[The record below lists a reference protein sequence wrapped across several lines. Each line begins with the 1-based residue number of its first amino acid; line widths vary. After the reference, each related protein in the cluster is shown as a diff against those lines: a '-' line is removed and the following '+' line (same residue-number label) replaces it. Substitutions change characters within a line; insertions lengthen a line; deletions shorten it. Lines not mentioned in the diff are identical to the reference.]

1 METRTHGTTSEPAAR
16 VRPAGTVT
24 FLFTDI
30 EGSTKRWDRHG
41 REMQAALRRHDAF
54 VRGAIEAR
62 GGFVF
67 KTVGDAFCSVFS
79 RAEDA
84 ALAAVSLQRAIRAA
98 DFSDVDGLFVRV
110 ALHTGTADER
120 DDDYFGTTVN
130 QVARLLAT
138 AHGEQILLTGPT
150 ASLLAARL
158 PPEISLL
165 DLGSQSLKDIDRPVH
180 VHQLVSDGLR
190 ADFPP
195 LRTSANKTGNLPL
208 QLTSFV
214 GRTDEVA
221 EIGTLLEH
229 NRLITLA
236 GMGGVGKTRLALEV
250 ARAFVDRYPDGA
262 WFVELAPL
270 SDPGLASARVGEVF
284 GMREQIGTVM
294 NETWVAALDRKNALL
309 VLDNCEHMVDAVA
322 AVAGRILERC
332 PTISIVATSREPLR
346 LSGERVVRLAPLAL
360 PPPTT
365 GAMPSIEELREAPA
379 VRLFLERA
387 ANSDRSGALLRD
399 DEGSRRSL
407 VSICSRLD
415 GIPLAI
421 ELAAARVNVL
431 GLKNLADRLDD
442 RFRLLSGG
450 PRTALP
456 RQQTLRALLDW
467 SHDLLREPEQ
477 RVLRRLAVFAGGWTL
492 DAAQAVCV
500 DDDAAAGMEAI
511 SEWDV
516 FDILSS
522 LVEKSLVGAET
533 SDTDTRYGLLETTR
547 AYALERLTKSGEA
560 ERIAAA
566 HARYVLGLAQSAART
581 SLATS
586 PRAWQTAFEGELD
599 NVRAALE
606 WTIVAKND
614 VVLGATIVQALDFAF
629 ESLGLYFEG
638 LGWGERALAALPE
651 GDVPKIEGA
660 LALLVSKFHTYI
672 GSPAGCVS
680 AAERAVRIARELG
693 KKAQLAYALALLAFG
708 LYYLERRE
716 EGDVHAAESVA
727 LAREI
732 GDPSLLAWVLCVKS
746 WTVEP
751 TDFATRR
758 ALLGESRA
766 LFDTLP
772 GRFRVELALQ
782 ALSEVE
788 FVAGNYAAAMAFARE
803 GSAPER
809 RKGPS
814 EGLAAWC
821 LAAGAAAAFA
831 DGDIETA
838 RADAREALSY
848 GRRRGSGRFVGASV
862 GLLAGVAAVRGDATQ
877 AALLFGASEAQY
889 VAIGRSRMLQE
900 QFVFDRTLALLK
912 EALDASELASLRERG
927 RAMTVEQAVE
937 SALAL

>member
-41 REMQAALRRHDAF
+41 REMQAALRRHDEL

-84 ALAAVSLQRAIRAA
+84 VLAAVTLQRAIRTA

-110 ALHTGTADER
+110 AMHTGTADER

-150 ASLLAARL
+150 ASLLATRL

-165 DLGSQSLKDIDRPVH
+165 DLGPQALKDIDRPVH
-180 VHQLVSDGLR
+180 VHQLVGDGLR

-195 LRTSANKTGNLPL
+195 LRTSANKAGNLPL

-214 GRTDEVA
+214 GRAAEVA
-221 EIGTLLEH
+221 EIGALLEH

-250 ARAFVDRYPDGA
+250 ARAFVDRYADGA

-270 SDPGLASARVGEVF
+270 SDPSLASARIGEVF

-294 NETWVAALDRKNALL
+294 NETWIAALDRKSALL

-346 LSGERVVRLAPLAL
+346 LAGERVVRLAPL
-360 PPPTT
+360 
-365 GAMPSIEELREAPA
+365 GEAPA
-379 VRLFLERA
+379 VQLFLERA
-387 ANSDRSGALLRD
+387 ANADRSGAILRD
-399 DEGSRRSL
+399 DESSRKSL
-407 VSICSRLD
+407 ASICSRLD

-500 DDDAAAGMEAI
+500 DDADLAAGAEAI

-522 LVEKSLVGAET
+522 LVEKSLVSAET

-900 QFVFDRTLALLK
+900 QFVFDRTLAHLK

>member
-1 METRTHGTTSEPAAR
+1 METRTPGPTSDPAAR

-30 EGSTKRWDRHG
+30 EGSTRRWDRHG
-41 REMQAALRRHDAF
+41 REMQAALRRHDEL
-54 VRGAIEAR
+54 VRAAIEAR
-62 GGFVF
+62 DGFVF

-84 ALAAVSLQRAIRAA
+84 VLAAVALQRAIRAA
-98 DFSDVDGLFVRV
+98 DFSDVDGLFVRA

-120 DDDYFGTTVN
+120 DDDYFGAAVN

-138 AHGEQILLTGPT
+138 AHGEQTLLTGPT
-150 ASLLAARL
+150 ASLLSARM
-158 PPEISLL
+158 PPEITLL
-165 DLGSQSLKDIDRPVH
+165 DLGPQTLKDIDRAVH
-180 VHQLVSDGLR
+180 VHQVVAPGLR

-195 LRTSANKTGNLPL
+195 LRTSSNKVGNLPL

-214 GRTDEVA
+214 GRADEVA
-221 EIGTLLEH
+221 EIGSLLEH
-229 NRLITLA
+229 HRLITLA

-250 ARAFVDRYPDGA
+250 ARTFVDRYADGA
-262 WFVELAPL
+262 WLVELAPL
-270 SDPGLASARVGEVF
+270 SDPSLASARVGEVF

-294 NETWVAALDRKNALL
+294 NETWIAALDRKNALL
-309 VLDNCEHMVDAVA
+309 VLDNCEHMLDAVA
-322 AVAGRILERC
+322 AVAHRIVERC

-346 LSGERVVRLAPLAL
+346 LLGERVVRLAPLR
-360 PPPTT
+360 
-365 GAMPSIEELREAPA
+365 EEPA
-379 VRLFLERA
+379 VQLFLERA
-387 ANSDRSGALLRD
+387 ANADRSGAVLRH
-399 DEGSRRSL
+399 DESSQKSL
-407 VSICSRLD
+407 VSICARLD

-467 SHDLLREPEQ
+467 SYDLLSEPEQ
-477 RVLRRLAVFAGGWTL
+477 RVLRRLAVFSGGWTL
-492 DAAQAVCV
+492 DAAQVVCL
-500 DDDAAAGMEAI
+500 DDSGAAIAGEPIA
-511 SEWDV
+511 EWDV

-522 LVEKSLVGAET
+522 LVEKSLVSAEIGET
-533 SDTDTRYGLLETTR
+533 ETRYGLLETTR
-547 AYALERLTKSGEA
+547 AYALERLAKSDEA
-560 ERIAAA
+560 ERVAVA
-566 HARYVLGLAQSAART
+566 HARYVLGLAQNAART

-606 WTIVAKND
+606 WTLVAKND

-638 LGWGERALAALPE
+638 LGWGERALASLPE
-651 GDVPKIEGA
+651 GEFPKIEGA
-660 LALLVSKFHTYI
+660 LALLVAKFHSYI
-672 GSPAGCVS
+672 GSPRGSVG
-680 AAERAVRIARELG
+680 AAERSVRIARALG
-693 KKAQLAYALALLAFG
+693 KKAQLAYSLALLGFG
-708 LYYLERRE
+708 LYYLDRRE
-716 EGDVHAAESVA
+716 EGDVHATEALA
-727 LAREI
+727 LAREL
-732 GDPSLLAWVLCVKS
+732 GDPSLVAWTLCVKS

-751 TDFATRR
+751 TDFEARR

-766 LFDTLP
+766 LFDALP

-788 FVAGNYAAAMAFARE
+788 FVAGNYGQAMAYARE
-803 GSAPER
+803 GAAAER
-809 RKGPS
+809 RQGPS

-821 LAAGAAAAFA
+821 LAASAAAAFA
-831 DGDIETA
+831 AGEIETA

-862 GLLAGVAAVRGDATQ
+862 GLLAGVAAVRGDTTE
-877 AALLFGASEAQY
+877 AALLFGASEAQF

-900 QFVFDRTLALLK
+900 QYVFDRTLALL
-912 EALDASELASLRERG
+912 EGALDERELRALRERG
-927 RAMTVEQAVE
+927 HAMTVEQAVE
-937 SALAL
+937 AALAL

>member
-41 REMQAALRRHDAF
+41 REMQAALRRHDEL

-84 ALAAVSLQRAIRAA
+84 VLAAVTLQRAIRTA

-110 ALHTGTADER
+110 AMHTGTADER

-150 ASLLAARL
+150 ASLLATRL

-165 DLGSQSLKDIDRPVH
+165 DLGPQALKDIDRPVH
-180 VHQLVSDGLR
+180 VHQLVGDGLR

-195 LRTSANKTGNLPL
+195 LRTSANKAGNLPL

-214 GRTDEVA
+214 GRAAEVA
-221 EIGTLLEH
+221 EIGALLEH

-250 ARAFVDRYPDGA
+250 ARAFVDRYADGA

-270 SDPGLASARVGEVF
+270 SDPSLASARIGEVF

-294 NETWVAALDRKNALL
+294 NETWIAALDRKSALL

-346 LSGERVVRLAPLAL
+346 LAGERVVRLAPL
-360 PPPTT
+360 
-365 GAMPSIEELREAPA
+365 GEAPA
-379 VRLFLERA
+379 VQLFLERA
-387 ANSDRSGALLRD
+387 ANADRSGAILRD
-399 DEGSRRSL
+399 DESSRKSL
-407 VSICSRLD
+407 ASICSRLD

-500 DDDAAAGMEAI
+500 DDADLAAGAEAI

-522 LVEKSLVGAET
+522 LVEKSLVSAET

-788 FVAGNYAAAMAFARE
+788 FVAGNYAAAIAFARE

>member
-41 REMQAALRRHDAF
+41 REMQAALRRHDEL

-84 ALAAVSLQRAIRAA
+84 VLAAVTLQRAIRTA

-110 ALHTGTADER
+110 AMHTGTADER

-150 ASLLAARL
+150 ASLLATRL

-165 DLGSQSLKDIDRPVH
+165 DLGPQALKDIDRPVH
-180 VHQLVSDGLR
+180 VHQLVGDGLR

-195 LRTSANKTGNLPL
+195 LRTSANKAGNLPL

-214 GRTDEVA
+214 GRTAEVA
-221 EIGTLLEH
+221 EIGALLEH

-250 ARAFVDRYPDGA
+250 ARAFVDRYADGA

-270 SDPGLASARVGEVF
+270 SDPSLASARIGEVF

-294 NETWVAALDRKNALL
+294 NETWIAALDRKNALL

-346 LSGERVVRLAPLAL
+346 LAGERVVRLAPL
-360 PPPTT
+360 
-365 GAMPSIEELREAPA
+365 GEAPA
-379 VRLFLERA
+379 VQLFLERA
-387 ANSDRSGALLRD
+387 ANADRSGAILRD
-399 DEGSRRSL
+399 DESSRKSL
-407 VSICSRLD
+407 ASICSRLD

-500 DDDAAAGMEAI
+500 DDADLAAGAEAI
-511 SEWDV
+511 SDWDV

-522 LVEKSLVGAET
+522 LVEKSLVSAET

-727 LAREI
+727 LAREM

-927 RAMTVEQAVE
+927 HAMTVEQAVE